1 MRTST
6 AFIRWVAV
14 GYIIAIVAV
23 LPWQPDNT
31 PMSAYGLIVL
41 ITLTFGFFGS
51 AIVAI
56 RNYRKGI

>member
-1 MRTST
+1 MRIST
-6 AFIRWVAV
+6 ALIRWIAV
-14 GYIIAIVAV
+14 GYVIAIVAV
-23 LPWQPDNT
+23 MPWQPDNT
-31 PMSAYGLIVL
+31 PMSAYGLVVL